1 MAIVA
6 GCKFGIPAR
15 GGRPRQCTKTV
26 VASITVSGPQG
37 GRATLEVCQEHY
49 QHFADVRQGTEY
61 TETSKGVAEPK
72 RVTLVKL

>member
-6 GCKFGIPAR
+6 GCKFGLPSR
-15 GGRPRQCTKTV
+15 GGIPKQCTKTV
-26 VASITVSGPQG
+26 VASITVSGPSG
-37 GRATLEVCQEHY
+37 GKHLLEVCQEHY

-61 TETSKGVAEPK
+61 SESNGKPVPK